1 MLVSDKAR
9 HLYTKM
15 RSIQL
20 PNFLI
25 KMNYKHYLIL
35 KGSELMEY
43 LQELVNGKYV
53 KISKMGDQ
61 LKFQTVAEEEAKKY
75 RQCLM
80 MKQ

>member
-1 MLVSDKAR
+1 
-9 HLYTKM
+9 
-15 RSIQL
+15 
-20 PNFLI
+20 
-25 KMNYKHYLIL
+25 
-35 KGSELMEY
+35 MEY

>member
-1 MLVSDKAR
+1 
-9 HLYTKM
+9 
-15 RSIQL
+15 
-20 PNFLI
+20 
-25 KMNYKHYLIL
+25 
-35 KGSELMEY
+35 MEY

-75 RQCLM
+75 HQCLM